1 MTAAKRRHHKRVTWL
16 DLILVVIFAILMFIF
31 IFPLWQLLA
40 ISLNDAQD
48 AMRGDIYFWP
58 REFTLDNYKMVFE
71 NPTIYNAY
79 LITILRTVI
88 GTVTSVLATG
98 MFAYGLSKPYLV
110 FRRTYSTLALITMFF
125 GGGLIPTFILIKSL
139 GLIDSFWV
147 YILPS
152 LINVWNML
160 IMKAYFTGI
169 PESLE
174 ESAKLDGCTD
184 AGVFFRIVL
193 PSAKPILA
201 TIALFNGVGHW
212 NSWFDAYMYVT
223 DEKLLPLQTVLMK
236 MVSQQSSNQMLSQM
250 MGQYTG
256 QSQVTP
262 EALRITTMMVAIGP
276 IIFIYPFLQKH
287 FAKGMLLGAV
297 KG

>member
-1 MTAAKRRHHKRVTWL
+1 MKTVKLRRRRRVKGT
-16 DLILVVIFAILMFIF
+16 DVVLAIFFAVLMFIF

-40 ISLNDAQD
+40 ISFNDAQD

-58 REFTLDNYKMVFE
+58 RVFTFDNYKMVFQ

-79 LITILRTVI
+79 FVTILRTVI

-98 MFAYGLSKPYLV
+98 MFAYGLSKSHLV
-110 FRRTYSTLALITMFF
+110 FRKTYSTLALITMFF
-125 GGGLIPTFILIKSL
+125 GGGMIPFFILIKGL
-139 GLIDSFWV
+139 HLIDSFWV
-147 YILPS
+147 YIIPS

-160 IMKAYFTGI
+160 IMKAYFTSI

-193 PSAKPILA
+193 PSSKPIIA
-201 TIALFNGVGHW
+201 TMALFNGVGHW
-212 NSWFDAYMYVT
+212 NAWFDAYMYIT
-223 DEKLLPLQTVLMK
+223 KQELLPLQTVLMK

-256 QSQVTP
+256 QSMVTP
-262 EALRITTMMVAIGP
+262 EALRVTTMMVAIGP
-276 IIFIYPFLQKH
+276 IILIYPFLQKH
-287 FAKGMLLGAV
+287 FAKGMMLGAV